1 MLKVICCLI
10 VAGAIVS
17 CNVPKDGNEE
27 TMPTNKIEALT
38 NLEKEE
44 AKKED
49 TVKAIEKV
57 VEEKTDVEN
66 KNLRVAKTNKPLL
79 IARGSEP
86 GWYAEFFSDHLRML
100 IDNGTDSVFVERDF
114 SGINTDPMYNTPI
127 SKNASGSRERLA
139 FTVSIS
145 NKKCVE
151 EASGEKREKEITILY
166 RSKQYKG
173 CATAN
178 IK

>member
-1 MLKVICCLI
+1 MKFVYCLI
-10 VAGAIVS
+10 LAGFIFS
-17 CNVPKDGNEE
+17 CNAPKDGNEE
-27 TMPTNKIEALT
+27 TIPTSKIEALT

-44 AKKED
+44 AKNED
-49 TVKAIEKV
+49 TVKLAEKV
-57 VEEKTDVEN
+57 MEEKGDVDN
-66 KNLRVAKTNKPLL
+66 KNLRVAKNSKPLL

-86 GWYAEFFSDHLRML
+86 GWYAEFFADHLRML
-100 IDNGTDSVFVERDF
+100 IDNGTDSIIIERDF
-114 SGINTDPMYNTPI
+114 SGINTDPLYNTPV
-127 SKNASGSRERLA
+127 SKNSSGNMEHLA

-145 NKKCVE
+145 NKKCIE

-178 IK
+178 IN

>member
-1 MLKVICCLI
+1 
-10 VAGAIVS
+10 
-17 CNVPKDGNEE
+17 
-27 TMPTNKIEALT
+27 MPTSNVEAITDLQK
-38 NLEKEE
+38 EKTR
-44 AKKED
+44 KED
-49 TVKAIEKV
+49 TVKVTEKV

-66 KNLRVAKTNKPLL
+66 KNLRILKNNKPLL

-86 GWYAEFFSDHLRML
+86 GWYAEFFADHLRML
-100 IDNGTDSVFVERDF
+100 IDNGTDSLIVERDF
-114 SGINTDPMYNTPI
+114 SGINTDPMYNTPV
-127 SKNASGSRERLA
+127 SKNGSGNRERLA

-151 EASGEKREKEITILY
+151 EASGEKREKEITIFY

>member
-1 MLKVICCLI
+1 MKWLLCFV
-10 VAGAIVS
+10 VAGALVS

-27 TMPTNKIEALT
+27 TIPTNKLEALT

-44 AKKED
+44 TKKED
-49 TVKAIEKV
+49 TAKIVEKV

-86 GWYAEFFSDHLRML
+86 GWYAEFFADHLRML
-100 IDNGTDSVFVERDF
+100 IDNGTDSVIVERDF
-114 SGINTDPMYNTPI
+114 SGINSDPMYNTPI
-127 SKNASGSRERLA
+127 SKSANGSRERLA

-145 NKKCVE
+145 NKKCIE